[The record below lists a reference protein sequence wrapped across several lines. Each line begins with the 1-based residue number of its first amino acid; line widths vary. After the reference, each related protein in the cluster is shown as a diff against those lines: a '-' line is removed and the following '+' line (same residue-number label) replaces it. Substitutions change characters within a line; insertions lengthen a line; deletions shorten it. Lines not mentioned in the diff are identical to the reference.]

1 MLALTLGALALS
13 MTLGDGALFVSCL
26 LLQVYDLDVLQFLV
40 CGHFHKEK
48 SFVIK
53 IKPLDQKDD
62 ADPLET
68 IIESATVFI
77 DFQSSLICF

>member
-1 MLALTLGALALS
+1 M
-13 MTLGDGALFVSCL
+13 F
-26 LLQVYDLDVLQFLV
+26 QFLV

-77 DFQSSLICF
+77 DFQSSHIFTYLFLNEFHECFSEFSLFFQ